1 MAVISLPA
9 EVVADLERL
18 SYEVN
23 GLKVLHTH
31 ALNAGVK
38 QEKVLEI
45 RRAFLEK
52 QTEYRV
58 TAREVAS
65 AYGVPSGSRWHIDF
79 AEGVLTFGEKQ

>member
-1 MAVISLPA
+1 MA
-9 EVVADLERL
+9 EVITLPDEIVANLERL

-31 ALNAGVK
+31 ALNAGVE

-52 QTEYRV
+52 QSEYRLMQQAVV
-58 TAREVAS
+58 TAFSGGKKEV
-65 AYGVPSGSRWHIDF
+65 RWSIDF
-79 AEGVLTFGEKQ
+79 AEGVLTFE